1 MSEIVGLPKDWLIKL
16 TAAALGKVSLS
27 KADAAQAADLLT
39 RLLGQVKQKATL
51 DKPTGTAEI
60 VDIHKELHQASSV
73 SATPS
78 WSVSRG

>member
-16 TAAALGKVSLS
+16 TAAALGKVALS
-27 KADAAQAADLLT
+27 KADTAQAADLLA
-39 RLLGQVKQKATL
+39 RLLPVSHKATL

-60 VDIHKELHQASSV
+60 VDIAKELHQASSV